1 MVILCHLI
9 KDILSLINFF
19 LDNIIKMGADNS
31 GLGYFFLILFV
42 LGLIA
47 LYLGFKFLGKK
58 VMITLIIVIIVLN
71 VYASSGQNNTED
83 KNLK

>member
-1 MVILCHLI
+1 
-9 KDILSLINFF
+9 
-19 LDNIIKMGADNS
+19 MGADNS